1 MLHLQS
7 GVIDNSDPNVSLVLS
22 DGVLIKRVTGALVV
36 APVFAGVVDV
46 IYASTSTN
54 VTTGPELPVGVG
66 VLRDLSLT
74 GDEGLTLGADVTV
87 NGTCSLPGSDITTG
101 SYVLT
106 LGSTASLVEDD
117 GKTVIGTVM
126 ATRTA
131 SQGVNET
138 FGGIGVEV
146 EAAGAAP
153 GVTTV
158 ARVTGTA
165 LDING
170 TAGIERYFD
179 ISPAVN
185 SGLDAT
191 VVFHYDDSELGGID
205 ENLLSAYA
213 KVGGVWDRYAA
224 ALDPTGNTATFAGVD
239 VFDVLTLG
247 PESVIATLLQSFVCA
262 PAVAGIEV
270 SWTLSEGS
278 QIQGFLVYREAGG
291 SGGFLPLE
299 VEIVETGV
307 LSYRF
312 VDTDCEPGMSYQYR
326 VDVTDERGTRN
337 LFVTSAAGMSVPKL
351 ALEQNFP
358 NPFNPA
364 TVIGYSLPATAHVVL
379 DVFDSSGRRVA
390 RLVDEV
396 QSVGAHT
403 REWYGVNDAGARVS
417 SGVYYYKL
425 VMGKESLTR
434 KMVLLR

>member
-138 FGGIGVEV
+138 FGGIGVELL
-146 EAAGAAP
+146 AAGAAP
-153 GVTTV
+153 GATTV
-158 ARVTGTA
+158 TRETGTA
-165 LDING
+165 LSIKG
-170 TAGIERYFD
+170 TDGIERYFD
-179 ISPAVN
+179 ISPTVN

-191 VVFHYDDSELGGID
+191 VVFHYDDSELGGIA
-205 ENLLSAYA
+205 ESSLEMYA
-213 KVGGVWDRYAA
+213 TSDGGATWVSHGGTVNETA
-224 ALDPTGNTATFAGVD
+224 NTVTASGISSLAR
-239 VFDVLTLG
+239 LTLG
-247 PESVIATLLQSFVCA
+247 PSNLVTGVEETAGI
-262 PAVAGIEV
+262 PAV
-270 SWTLSEGS
+270 
-278 QIQGFLVYREAGG
+278 
-291 SGGFLPLE
+291 
-299 VEIVETGV
+299 
-307 LSYRF
+307 
-312 VDTDCEPGMSYQYR
+312 
-326 VDVTDERGTRN
+326 TR
-337 LFVTSAAGMSVPKL
+337 L
-351 ALEQNFP
+351 ASIYP
-358 NPFNPA
+358 NPFNP
-364 TVIGYSLPATAHVVL
+364 TTRI
-379 DVFDSSGRRVA
+379 VFDLSEKAAVHIAVYDIGG
-390 RLVDEV
+390 RLVCTLKD
-396 QSVGAHT
+396 
-403 REWYGVNDAGARVS
+403 GVLEAGRHGVLWQGVTDSGARVS
-417 SGVYYYKL
+417 SGVYFCRMKAGAISQT
-425 VMGKESLTR
+425 M